1 MTEIKKYDASKIK
14 KPWLDA
20 DAPATVEKS
29 YPQPP
34 TAIEQ
39 NKPSRKHS
47 SKYLYLSAV
56 GIAGAVTAIVMLG
69 IVLVFGVTL

>member
-1 MTEIKKYDASKIK
+1 MTETKKYDASKIK

-29 YPQPP
+29 YPQTP
-34 TAIEQ
+34 TIIEQ
-39 NKPSRKHS
+39 KNIKRKS
-47 SKYLYLSAV
+47 SNIYLAAV

-69 IVLVFGVTL
+69 IVLVFGVHI

>member
-14 KPWLDA
+14 KPWLDVDA

-29 YPQPP
+29 YPQTP
-34 TAIEQ
+34 TTIEQ
-39 NKPSRKHS
+39 KSIKRKS
-47 SKYLYLSAV
+47 SNIYLAAV

>member
-20 DAPATVEKS
+20 DAPATVEQS

-34 TAIEQ
+34 TSIEQ
-39 NKPSRKHS
+39 KSIKRKS
-47 SKYLYLSAV
+47 SNIYLAAV
-56 GIAGAVTAIVMLG
+56 GIAGAVTTIVMLG

>member
-29 YPQPP
+29 YPQTP
-34 TAIEQ
+34 TTIEQ
-39 NKPSRKHS
+39 KSIKRKS
-47 SKYLYLSAV
+47 SNIYLAAV

>member
-29 YPQPP
+29 YPQTP
-34 TAIEQ
+34 TTIEQ
-39 NKPSRKHS
+39 KSIKRKS
-47 SKYLYLSAV
+47 SNIYLAAV

-69 IVLVFGVTL
+69 IVLVFGVHI